1 MREAPSKIKIVL
13 AQVAVAMMI
22 AFVVAGVAWYGFSA
36 EVRQRMWQN
45 LLDRPGGP
53 MTFRFILQPIMA
65 TIAALYDGV
74 EDARTGRSPYLWTI
88 IADQTK
94 RGGRLREGLI
104 STARVHSPGPRHGH
118 GLSDHRAQDLLS
130 GRGCRR
136 RAPARIRPLPLA
148 AWPMRAHR
156 AHLGR
161 ARGLVHD
168 SLSFRAEAAV
178 WRNAGSPRARAGS
191 GRLFR
196 NPSGFRA
203 VFGEACPA
211 APARGR

>member
-104 STARVHSPGPRHGH
+104 STARVILLGLVMDTVYQIIELKTFFPAEAVVVALLLAFVPYLLLRGP
-118 GLSDHRAQDLLS
+118 
-130 GRGCRR
+130 C
-136 RAPARIRPLPLA
+136 ARIVRI
-148 AWPMRAHR
+148 WV
-156 AHLGR
+156 GR
-161 ARGLVHD
+161 AV
-168 SLSFRAEAAV
+168 
-178 WRNAGSPRARAGS
+178 
-191 GRLFR
+191 
-196 NPSGFRA
+196 
-203 VFGEACPA
+203 
-211 APARGR
+211 